1 MVYKNFRFKI
11 IVRISFIILSI
22 FLLFFVIYNMEFNI
36 TPVLIIMIVAFQV
49 FSLIHFLESTNRYLT
64 NFLESIRYSD
74 FTRSF
79 QVEGLGAAYDGL
91 KEAFNDVINDFQQ
104 IRTEKE
110 VYQHYLQNVIQH
122 IGICL
127 IVFKKN
133 GDVLMINNAAKKL
146 FRINKLK
153 NINSLDNFSPELTK
167 ILPKLKSS
175 EKALVKVQ
183 DDEELLQLVIYAKE
197 FILEGQRLSLVSIQ
211 NIQMELETQEMEAW
225 QKLIRVLTHEIMNSI
240 TPISSLSATV
250 NNILDDI
257 DTTDNIPQEI
267 DDETVI
273 DIQNALKTIHK
284 RSQGL
289 IHFVETYRNLT
300 KIPNPDFK
308 IFQVEQLFNNIKK
321 LMQEPLKKDNIEFSI
336 KIEPISLEL
345 AADEQLIE
353 QIIIN
358 LIKNSIQALEK
369 KKNGKIS
376 LKAFI
381 GFRGRAIIQVIDNG
395 QGILKEVI
403 DRIFIPFFTTKQSGS
418 GIGLS
423 LSKQIMRLHSGSITV
438 SSQPDVETV
447 FSLRF

>member
-11 IVRISFIILSI
+11 IFRISFIILSI
-22 FLLFFVIYNMEFNI
+22 LLLFFVIYNMEFNI
-36 TPVLIIMIVAFQV
+36 TPVLIIMLVVFQV
-49 FSLIHFLESTNRYLT
+49 LSLIHFLESTNRYLT

-79 QVEGLGAAYDGL
+79 QVDGLGAAYDGL
-91 KEAFNDVINDFQQ
+91 KEAFNDVMNDFQQ

-240 TPISSLSATV
+240 TPIASLSATV

>member
-1 MVYKNFRFKI
+1 
-11 IVRISFIILSI
+11 
-22 FLLFFVIYNMEFNI
+22 MEFNI

-321 LMQEPLKKDNIEFSI
+321 LMQEPFKKDNIEFSI

>member
-321 LMQEPLKKDNIEFSI
+321 LMQEPFKKDNIEFSI

-358 LIKNSIQALEK
+358 LIKNSIQAMEK
-369 KKNGKIS
+369 KKHGKIS

>member
-153 NINSLDNFSPELTK
+153 NINSLDNFSPALFHL
-167 ILPKLKSS
+167 IL
-175 EKALVKVQ
+175 VW
-183 DDEELLQLVIYAKE
+183 
-197 FILEGQRLSLVSIQ
+197 EG
-211 NIQMELETQEMEAW
+211 
-225 QKLIRVLTHEIMNSI
+225 
-240 TPISSLSATV
+240 
-250 NNILDDI
+250 
-257 DTTDNIPQEI
+257 
-267 DDETVI
+267 
-273 DIQNALKTIHK
+273 
-284 RSQGL
+284 
-289 IHFVETYRNLT
+289 
-300 KIPNPDFK
+300 
-308 IFQVEQLFNNIKK
+308 
-321 LMQEPLKKDNIEFSI
+321 FS
-336 KIEPISLEL
+336 
-345 AADEQLIE
+345 
-353 QIIIN
+353 
-358 LIKNSIQALEK
+358 
-369 KKNGKIS
+369 
-376 LKAFI
+376 
-381 GFRGRAIIQVIDNG
+381 
-395 QGILKEVI
+395 
-403 DRIFIPFFTTKQSGS
+403 
-418 GIGLS
+418 
-423 LSKQIMRLHSGSITV
+423 
-438 SSQPDVETV
+438 
-447 FSLRF
+447 

>member
-1 MVYKNFRFKI
+1 
-11 IVRISFIILSI
+11 
-22 FLLFFVIYNMEFNI
+22 MEFNI
-36 TPVLIIMIVAFQV
+36 TPVIIIMIVVFQV

-79 QVEGLGAAYDGL
+79 QVDGLGAAYDGL
-91 KEAFNDVINDFQQ
+91 KEAFNDVMNDFQQ

-146 FRINKLK
+146 FRINKLI
-153 NINSLDNFSPELTK
+153 NINSLEKFSPELTK
-167 ILPKLKSS
+167 ILPKLKSG

-240 TPISSLSATV
+240 TPIASLSATV

-267 DDETVI
+267 DDETII

-321 LMQEPLKKDNIEFSI
+321 LMQEPLKKVNIEFSI

-423 LSKQIMRLHSGSITV
+423 LSKQIMRLHRGSITV

>member
-358 LIKNSIQALEK
+358 LIKNSIQAMEK
-369 KKNGKIS
+369 KKHGKIS

-395 QGILKEVI
+395 QGILK
-403 DRIFIPFFTTKQSGS
+403 
-418 GIGLS
+418 
-423 LSKQIMRLHSGSITV
+423 
-438 SSQPDVETV
+438 
-447 FSLRF
+447 